1 MSGNAIKSTIG
12 IQPLLI
18 PTTTTLAQI
27 TITSSLTWI
36 KAIILPTS
44 LSISIL
50 APLMKVKVA
59 QSCPSLYD
67 PVGYTVHGILQ
78 ARILEWVAFP
88 FPRGDLPNPGI
99 EPRSPALQVDSLPTE
114 PSGKCSSYSI
124 PSTQWLEQSFK
135 TGISKLSLESQRI
148 NI

>member
-27 TITSSLTWI
+27 IITSSLTWI
-36 KAIILPTS
+36 KAISLPTS

-50 APLMKVKVA
+50 APPMKVKVA
-59 QSCPSLYD
+59 QSCPTLYD

-99 EPRSPALQVDSLPTE
+99 KPRSPALQEDSLPTE
-114 PSGKCSSYSI
+114 PTREAQNQPGRNQFLGHSPNLTRVSR
-124 PSTQWLEQSFK
+124 E
-135 TGISKLSLESQRI
+135 LSPTALRQ
-148 NI
+148 